1 VGGAHCHT
9 LRMARTR
16 SGIYAGKSA
25 EERRAERRAL
35 LLEAGLELIG
45 TAGWS
50 ATTVRGVCT
59 RAKLTSRFFY
69 ESFGDLD
76 ALGVAVFD
84 EIVSDATEKVLEAVE
99 AAPEDPAA
107 KAHAAIDTFVR
118 TLTDDPRRGRVVFI
132 EGMASEPLL
141 ERRLATASA
150 FADLIAGQARA
161 SYPPPA
167 SEDPLVDITARVLTG
182 GLAELLIT
190 WLRGGIE
197 MERGRLIEDC
207 VALFVTTAEGAA
219 ALANRRAAPAL
230 RKRRPSAA

>member
-1 VGGAHCHT
+1 
-9 LRMARTR
+9 MARTR

-25 EERRAERRAL
+25 EERRTERRTL

-59 RAKLTSRFFY
+59 RAKLTPRFFY
-69 ESFGDLD
+69 ESFVDLD

-84 EIVSDATEKVLEAVE
+84 EIVSDVTEKVLEAVE

-132 EGMASEPLL
+132 EGLASEPLL
-141 ERRLATASA
+141 ERRLATMDA
-150 FADLIAGQARA
+150 FVDLIAGQARV

-167 SEDPLVDITARVLTG
+167 SEDPLVDITARVLAG
-182 GLAELLIT
+182 GLTELLIT

-197 MERGRLIEDC
+197 MERGHLIEDC

-219 ALANRRAAPAL
+219 ALANRRTAPAL
-230 RKRRPSAA
+230 PKRRPRLPDHASRSSA